1 MRWGLTLMVR
11 CSVPGQA
18 CNRLNTEV
26 QQRCS
31 TELLPGPILY
41 TYRRKHMQRAGVQ
54 MNLHLK
60 QASRIEI
67 FLFLLGWKK
76 HLICTSS
83 AFAEAGERAVITW
96 LLGNGLLLQAEIK
109 LRNWATFKEHSWK
122 ASAESKGSMTPRP
135 AQRLAVQQGAA
146 VGAAHPLCRAAQAR
160 CGSTRNEPCPCRG
173 LAAVKLFQQWAQGI
187 ESALPGSPLTCF
199 SCSLHQIH
207 TCCWAYR
214 TVKNLLCA
222 CCFDKQKAAI
232 RRGSLNK
239 TTSALQL
246 TKVVSESMNCFRSL
260 INLDENNSTQ
270 QQDLTRSKACI
281 RGINRRE
288 NWNHRGFSF
297 FEATWHW
304 EHQALAQPTALPGVM
319 STDSTESYL
328 ARYQLFI
335 TARTMNSSIAL
346 LREYIWGLL
355 GGCTRRHQ
363 VT

>member
-1 MRWGLTLMVR
+1 MHQLSLHWGRRESCDHLVTGEWLIAA
-11 CSVPGQA
+11 GWNQ
-18 CNRLNTEV
+18 TK
-26 QQRCS
+26 
-31 TELLPGPILY
+31 ELGYL
-41 TYRRKHMQRAGVQ
+41 QRAQLKGFSREQ
-54 MNLHLK
+54 RLHDPTSSSETCCTAGSSSRSSTSSLQGSTSSLWEHQK
-60 QASRIEI
+60 WALPMQGFGSSETASAMSSGHWVSPPR
-67 FLFLLGWKK
+67 FSPHLFFLL
-76 HLICTSS
+76 LTS
-83 AFAEAGERAVITW
+83 
-96 LLGNGLLLQAEIK
+96 
-109 LRNWATFKEHSWK
+109 
-122 ASAESKGSMTPRP
+122 
-135 AQRLAVQQGAA
+135 
-146 VGAAHPLCRAAQAR
+146 
-160 CGSTRNEPCPCRG
+160 
-173 LAAVKLFQQWAQGI
+173 
-187 ESALPGSPLTCF
+187 
-199 SCSLHQIH
+199 QIH

-214 TVKNLLCA
+214 TVKNLLSA

-246 TKVVSESMNCFRSL
+246 TKVVSESMNCFLSL

-297 FEATWHW
+297 FVATWHW

-363 VT
+363 IT